1 MLKSILSE
9 ANLSHRFTILH
20 MLLFCIVFIYSSLN
34 ERGKN
39 QAWLLVMGTPQ
50 NYVFIQVTFG
60 LSSVNAFT
68 SSGVG
73 GDSRSNLAL
82 TRPPGTAT

>member
-1 MLKSILSE
+1 MLKSIHSA
-9 ANLSHRFTILH
+9 ANLSHRFTIRQ
-20 MLLFCIVFIYSSLN
+20 MLLSCVVFILVLKR
-34 ERGKN
+34 EREN
-39 QAWLLVMGTPQ
+39 RICLLVMGKPQ
-50 NYVFIQVTFG
+50 NYVFIQVRFG